1 MKLNRRKHWN
11 CEGILWWFKELVDG
25 ECFRRLAL
33 KDQAEKKK

>member
-1 MKLNRRKHWN
+1 MNRRKYWN
-11 CEGILWWFKELVDG
+11 CEGVLWWFERLVDE